1 MEAVALAVPRGIGQG
16 WKGEPSDRPWPTG
29 ALSEAEVTVSEQRV
43 VTTVAE
49 LKELVGQEL
58 GVSDWLEVTQERV
71 DAFADAT
78 GDHQYIHVDPE
89 RARETFFGG
98 TIAHGY
104 LTLSLIPELSRTR
117 RGVKID
123 LGGRLGVNY
132 GLNRVRFPAP
142 VRVGKRIRLRTKL
155 LVVEEVGERC
165 VQLTSQQTVEIEGE
179 ERPACVAETV
189 GRTYF

>member
-1 MEAVALAVPRGIGQG
+1 MNDGGVVA
-16 WKGEPSDRPWPTG
+16 E
-29 ALSEAEVTVSEQRV
+29 RV

-49 LKELVGQEL
+49 LRALLGQEL
-58 GVSDWLEVTQERV
+58 GGSAWLPIDQERV

-89 RARETFFGG
+89 RAKTTFFGG

-104 LTLSLIPELSRTR
+104 LTLALIPFLSQHR
-117 RGVKID
+117 RGIQ
-123 LGGRLGVNY
+123 LRLGERLAVNY

-142 VRVGKRIRLRTKL
+142 VRVGQRIRLRTTL
-155 LVVEEVGERC
+155 LAVEEVGDRA
-165 VQLTSQQTVEIEGE
+165 VQLTNRQMVEIEGE

-189 GRTYF
+189 SRLYW